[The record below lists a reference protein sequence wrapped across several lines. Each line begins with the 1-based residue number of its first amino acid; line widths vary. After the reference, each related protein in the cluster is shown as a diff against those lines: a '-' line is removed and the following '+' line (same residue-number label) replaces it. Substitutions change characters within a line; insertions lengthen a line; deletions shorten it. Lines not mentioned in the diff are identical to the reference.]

1 MALTEYSTLSGNAR
15 VAAVLAQEI
24 QLKLAD
30 RASLHNHPSIVNFG
44 SMAGRGS
51 AALQVPILGLDGSD
65 LLASAADGAVVA
77 NTTLTAAAA
86 TLTIGRYALRYDLTA
101 LGGGITD
108 SLGLNAQRLAES
120 MVGSPLM
127 AFQNALCDTIDG
139 FTATAGSTGVDM
151 SVDDFYSAQFALTL
165 ASVSGPYICVL
176 HPRQLADFQS
186 SLRAEYGA
194 TQFVMATQEM
204 LNIKG
209 QGMAGTFNGVE
220 IYSSSKVPTANA
232 GADRA
237 GAMFGYGAVGYV
249 EGSPFPIVGA
259 AGVVTPA
266 GSPVVVEFD
275 RIVGGGTT
283 SILASYYLGI
293 GKLQDGMGVS
303 IITDA

>member
-30 RASLHNHPSIVNFG
+30 RASLHNHPAIVNFG
-44 SMAGRGS
+44 NMAGRGS

-65 LLASAADGAVVA
+65 ILASANDGAVVA
-77 NTTLTAAAA
+77 NTTFTAAAA
-86 TLTIGRYALRYDLTA
+86 TLTIGRYALRYDLTD
-101 LGGGITD
+101 LGGAITD
-108 SLGLNAQRLAES
+108 SIGLNAQRLAES
-120 MVGSPLM
+120 MVGSTLM
-127 AFQNALCDTIDG
+127 AFQTALCDVIDG
-139 FTATAGSTGVDM
+139 YTAVAGSTGVDM

-165 ASVSGPYICVL
+165 ASVPGPYICVL

-209 QGMAGTFNGVE
+209 QGMAGSFNGVE
-220 IYSSSKVPTANA
+220 VYSSSRVPTANA

-259 AGVVTPA
+259 PGVVTPA

-275 RIVGGGTT
+275 RVIGGGTT

-293 GKLQDGMGVS
+293 GKLQDSMGVS

>member
-1 MALTEYSTLSGNAR
+1 MADTTYAVLSGNAR

-24 QLKLAD
+24 QLRLAD
-30 RASLHNHPSIVNFG
+30 RASLHNHPSLVNFG
-44 SMAGRGS
+44 NMAGRGS
-51 AALQVPILGLDGSD
+51 SVLQVPLLGLDGYDVLS
-65 LLASAADGAVVA
+65 SAGDGAVVA
-77 NTTLTAAAA
+77 NTTLSNTNAN
-86 TLTIGRYALRYDLTA
+86 LTIGRYALRYDFTDLA
-101 LGGGITD
+101 GLTD
-108 SLGLNAQRLAES
+108 SIGLTAQRLAES
-120 MVGSPLM
+120 MVGSTLM
-127 AFQNALCDTIDG
+127 AFQTALCDVIDG
-139 FTATAGSTGVDM
+139 FTTTAGSTGVDM

-165 ASVSGPYICVL
+165 ASVQGPYIAVL

-194 TQFVMATQEM
+194 TQFVQATQEM

-209 QGMAGTFNGVE
+209 QGFAGMFNGVDVFV
-220 IYSSSKVPTANA
+220 SSKVPTANA

-237 GAMFGYGAVGYV
+237 GAMFGRGAVGYV

-259 AGVVTPA
+259 PGVVTPA

-275 RIVGGGTT
+275 RVVGAGMT

-293 GKLQDGMGVS
+293 GKLTDSAGVS